1 MVKLIK
7 DKFLQPRIKDLL
19 VNQGEAT
26 YFNSDIF
33 LIQFYSL
40 FNLQKQTTP
49 LLNLLLFPTI
59 FYEHLVDYCSLGND
73 LGSLPSY
80 YILMFI

>member
-1 MVKLIK
+1 M
-7 DKFLQPRIKDLL
+7 
-19 VNQGEAT
+19 NQGEAT

-33 LIQFYSL
+33 LIQFYLL
-40 FNLQKQTTP
+40 FNLQKQTIP
-49 LLNLLLFPTI
+49 LIRYCFITI
-59 FYEHLVDYCSLGND
+59 CYERLVDHCSLGDD